1 MTDKAVKT
9 IHIKEEDFFQQ
20 ILDLAHIFGWR
31 VAHFRPARTKNGWR
45 TAVAGDGA
53 GFPDVVMVKSPR
65 LIFAELKSEKG
76 KLTPEQEEW
85 LDGLGSCGDAVRQ
98 LGHLVDK
105 EGVEVYLWRPS
116 DLDNIIDI
124 LR

>member
-1 MTDKAVKT
+1 MTDKPVKT

-31 VAHFRPARTKNGWR
+31 VAHFRPARTKYGWR

-53 GFPDVVMVKSPR
+53 GFPDCVMIR
-65 LIFAELKSEKG
+65 GERIIFAELKSEKG
-76 KLTPEQEEW
+76 KPSEKQQEW
-85 LDGLGSCGDAVRQ
+85 LDALESTR
-98 LGHLVDK
+98 K
-105 EGVEVYLWRPS
+105 VEVYLWRPHQ
-116 DLDNIIDI
+116 IEEIAEI